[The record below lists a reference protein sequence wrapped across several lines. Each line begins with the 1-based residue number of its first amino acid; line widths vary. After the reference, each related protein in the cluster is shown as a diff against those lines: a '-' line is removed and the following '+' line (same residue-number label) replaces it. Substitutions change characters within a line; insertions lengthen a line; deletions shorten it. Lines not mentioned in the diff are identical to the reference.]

1 MQRSRTV
8 RHLNYSRLAFFVWSL
23 AMLAFIITN
32 AAAKFAFLMR
42 G

>member
-1 MQRSRTV
+1 MQRTKTIR
-8 RHLNYSRLAFFVWSL
+8 RLNYSRLAFFVWIL

-32 AAAKFAFLMR
+32 AIAKFAFLMR